1 MDAYAVSPLNKVR
14 RSDRASYER
23 AAIYALLGEAF
34 VAHVGFID
42 GDRPVVLPMVYGR
55 AGDILYLH
63 GAKAARFAK
72 ALAQAVP
79 VCLTVTLMDGIVV
92 ARSAFHMSVNYRSAV
107 LHGRATLVTEPD
119 EIQRALAAITD
130 HMVPGRWA
138 EARPVLEKELRA
150 TSVLRV
156 EVEAASMKERQ
167 GGPIDEREDYD
178 LPIWAGTVP
187 VRVMATEPNDDGRVL
202 AGVAVPASVGKLVS
216 KLR

>member
-1 MDAYAVSPLNKVR
+1 MDTYAVSPLNKVR

-42 GDRPVVLPMVYGR
+42 EGRPVVLPMVYGR
-55 AGDILYLH
+55 AGDVLYLH

-79 VCLTVTLMDGIVV
+79 VCITVTLVDGIVV

-107 LHGRATLVTEPD
+107 LHGSATLVTDAD
-119 EIQRALAAITD
+119 EAQRALAAITD

-138 EARPVLEKELRA
+138 EARPVLEKELKA

-178 LPIWAGTVP
+178 LPVWAGIVP
-187 VRVMATEPNDDGRVL
+187 VRVAAAEPQDDGRVR
-202 AGVAVPASVGKLVS
+202 ADVAIPASVGKLVS